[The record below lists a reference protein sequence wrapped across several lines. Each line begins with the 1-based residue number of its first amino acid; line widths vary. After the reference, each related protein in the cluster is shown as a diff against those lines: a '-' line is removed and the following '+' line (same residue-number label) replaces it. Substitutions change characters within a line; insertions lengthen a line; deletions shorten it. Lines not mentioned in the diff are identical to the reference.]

1 MPESATMMEVYQL
14 YRLFAVNFKFI
25 LKFTGLESLAGKKFM
40 TQLAAVGQAYC
51 EENGL
56 PFPLAQ
62 NQMPAN
68 LNGPLERVILG
79 PKATQAFRKLARI
92 FQQTSVIHL

>member
-14 YRLFAVNFKFI
+14 YRLFLTTFGFLSKFSGI
-25 LKFTGLESLAGKKFM
+25 CLPIEKKFM
-40 TQLAAVGQAYC
+40 TQLAAVGRAYC
-51 EENGL
+51 QENNL

-62 NQMPAN
+62 NPAN
-68 LNGPLERVILG
+68 LKGGLERVILG
-79 PKATQAFRKLARI
+79 PKATQAFRELARI